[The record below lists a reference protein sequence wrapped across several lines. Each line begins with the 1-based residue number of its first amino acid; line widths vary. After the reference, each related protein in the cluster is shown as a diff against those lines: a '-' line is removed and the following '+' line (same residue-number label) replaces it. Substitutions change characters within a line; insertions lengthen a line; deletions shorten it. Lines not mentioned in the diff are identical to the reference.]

1 MKKIFSSPLDLLNKV
16 EKDKTN
22 LKNALLQW
30 DKIGI
35 QESLFNFSV
44 GSYHLVD
51 WVKTYYPNLESKV
64 YYLLNNDKYIGA
76 CRDLC
81 NASKHVVLDVTKG
94 GYSKYPPV
102 VSDVDQ
108 SPTYSLANISL
119 PSYRLKIQFNDGD
132 RIAAEEVIQ
141 KAFDAWKKFFDD
153 NSVK

>member
-1 MKKIFSSPLDLLNKV
+1 MKKIFSSPLELLNKV

-22 LKNALLQW
+22 LETALLRW
-30 DKIGI
+30 DETGI

-64 YYLLNNDKYIGA
+64 YNLLNNDKYLGA

-81 NASKHVVLDVTKG
+81 NASKHVELDVTKG

-102 VSDVDQ
+102 VSDIDQ
-108 SPTYSLANISL
+108 SPTGSTVVSF
-119 PSYRLKIQFNDGD
+119 PGYRLKIQFNDGD
-132 RIAAEEVIQ
+132 RVAAEEVIQ
-141 KAFDAWKKFFDD
+141 KAFDAWKKFFTD
-153 NSVK
+153 NGIK